1 MEQIWKNLNITID
14 WTKEVPLNRLIALRL
29 KFHNQIRSLLSGKLN
44 KYTGKYA
51 KNISDLQWAKNFV
64 NKKIREVES
73 KTNEYS
79 TNSRL

>member
-1 MEQIWKNLNITID
+1 MEQIWKNLNITIN

-64 NKKIREVES
+64 NKKIREIES
-73 KTNEYS
+73 KKV
-79 TNSRL
+79 

>member
-14 WTKEVPLNRLIALRL
+14 WTKEVPLNRLVALRL

-64 NKKIREVES
+64 NKKIREIES
-73 KTNEYS
+73 KSNE
-79 TNSRL
+79 

>member
-14 WTKEVPLNRLIALRL
+14 LTKEVPLNRLVALRL

-51 KNISDLQWAKNFV
+51 KNISDLQRAKNFV
-64 NKKIREVES
+64 NKRIREIEHGQS
-73 KTNEYS
+73 
-79 TNSRL
+79 

>member
-51 KNISDLQWAKNFV
+51 KNISDLQRAKNFI
-64 NKKIREVES
+64 NQKIREIES
-73 KTNEYS
+73 KSNE
-79 TNSRL
+79 

>member
-1 MEQIWKNLNITID
+1 MEQIWKNLSITID

-51 KNISDLQWAKNFV
+51 KNISDLQRAKNFV
-64 NKKIREVES
+64 NKKIREIES
-73 KTNEYS
+73 KINE
-79 TNSRL
+79 

>member
-64 NKKIREVES
+64 NKKIREIES
-73 KTNEYS
+73 KKV
-79 TNSRL
+79 

>member
-51 KNISDLQWAKNFV
+51 KNISDLQRAKNFV
-64 NKKIREVES
+64 NKKIREIES
-73 KTNEYS
+73 KE
-79 TNSRL
+79 

>member
-51 KNISDLQWAKNFV
+51 KNISDLQRAKNFV
-64 NKKIREVES
+64 NQKIREIES
-73 KTNEYS
+73 KSNE
-79 TNSRL
+79 